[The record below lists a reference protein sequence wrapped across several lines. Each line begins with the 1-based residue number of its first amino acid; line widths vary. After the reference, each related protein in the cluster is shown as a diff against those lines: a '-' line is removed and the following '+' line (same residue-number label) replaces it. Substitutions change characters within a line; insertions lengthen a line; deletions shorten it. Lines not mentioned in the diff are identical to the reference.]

1 MPRDNQKLM
10 LVGDNGF
17 QLHGVQQKKLIDMT
31 NFTGIPNRE
40 EYALSSQNLP
50 QSFTS
55 FCYMEND

>member
-31 NFTGIPNRE
+31 NFMGIPNRE
-40 EYALSSQNLP
+40 
-50 QSFTS
+50 
-55 FCYMEND
+55 